1 MQQAGQRLEVRC
13 SLGQELSREALQ
25 QFLESEFGVRKGLD
39 CVHACVC
46 VCAHVCVGVC
56 VCVCLCVCLNAASW
70 AAP

>member
-46 VCAHVCVGVC
+46 VRTYVFVC
-56 VCVCLCVCLNAASW
+56 VCVLVRVFKCSKLGSALR
-70 AAP
+70 